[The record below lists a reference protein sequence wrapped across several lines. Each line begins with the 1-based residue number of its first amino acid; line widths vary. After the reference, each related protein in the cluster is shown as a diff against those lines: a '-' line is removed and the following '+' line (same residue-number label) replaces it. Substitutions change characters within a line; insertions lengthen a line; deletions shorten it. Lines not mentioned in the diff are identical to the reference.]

1 LFLGAFNIERRKV
14 SIMKNAMMWVLGLA
28 LIAIVPLSAVEKK
41 GYLDSRVAK
50 VKLPVADVELSY
62 IEASPQ
68 MMVELAAGTT
78 TVQGVRFFVGDG
90 KIAVPLEADSLNGIK
105 FQSTKM
111 LQHGHK
117 FAKYSTIELEKG
129 YLTVDDLQP
138 GDVYVIMPAINFV
151 PKK

>member
-1 LFLGAFNIERRKV
+1 
-14 SIMKNAMMWVLGLA
+14 MKNAIICVLGLV
-28 LIAIVPLSAVEKK
+28 LIGVVPLSAVEKRRN
-41 GYLDSRVAK
+41 LDSRVTK
-50 VKLPVADVELSY
+50 LKLPVADVELSY
-62 IEASPQ
+62 IEANPQ
-68 MMVELAAGTT
+68 MMVEIAAGTT

-90 KIAVPLEADSLNGIK
+90 RIAVPLEADSLNGIK
-105 FQSTKM
+105 FQSTQM

-117 FAKYSTIELEKG
+117 FAKYSTVELEKG